1 MDQTQDQKQKQSL
14 SQFIESQLDR
24 KLTQLLLSVSVFSLF
39 FSYSYWFSL
48 FHDTLAFK
56 FLSHDIDKNFIFLL
70 CNGLLVFLAKYSGL
84 ITSLSNH
91 NHSDVHQSFKSYEYV
106 PQTGSTRLDPETPL
120 LDQEVAWETTGEAL
134 ENSSVVEEEED
145 AGFVEE
151 DEDGL
156 KGSIDD
162 PFVQDIEESESY
174 EPEEEEEGII
184 EENQVLS
191 NEELNKK
198 FDEFIRKMKEELRI
212 EARQQLVMV

>member
-1 MDQTQDQKQKQSL
+1 M
-14 SQFIESQLDR
+14 
-24 KLTQLLLSVSVFSLF
+24 
-39 FSYSYWFSL
+39 
-48 FHDTLAFK
+48 
-56 FLSHDIDKNFIFLL
+56 DKNFIFLV

-106 PQTGSTRLDPETPL
+106 PQTESTRLDPKTPL
-120 LDQEVAWETTGEAL
+120 LEKEVAWETTGEAL
-134 ENSSVVEEEED
+134 ENSSMVEEEEN
-145 AGFVEE
+145 AGFLAE

-156 KGSIDD
+156 KGSIHHD
-162 PFVQDIEESESY
+162 PFVEDIEEGESY
-174 EPEEEEEGII
+174 EPEEDEGII